1 MNKEKGISKYG
12 TYIRMTYPELKKELA
27 ERDSFEDVTDLIE
40 RHIAEMFVDGNL
52 CRFRLDYDA
61 EGVDIWGLVNL
72 ADVDNSISKK
82 EANAELVLAVL
93 ASVKG
98 HTEDEV
104 NAALTEKAKEGRTL
118 DEELLKI
125 QGQDEFRW
133 GVIMTLMQENARK
146 KTSDEISNEYKD
158 GFREAI
164 EITQKEMDRLIK
176 RNVNRYYQEKE
187 WKQNES
193 KIDN

>member
-12 TYIRMTYPELKKELA
+12 TCIRMTYQELKKELA

-72 ADVDNSISKK
+72 ADVDDSISKK
-82 EANAELVLAVL
+82 EANA
-93 ASVKG
+93 
-98 HTEDEV
+98 
-104 NAALTEKAKEGRTL
+104 ALTRASLADRKSPKEEEINSLMEKEGASL
-118 DEELLKI
+118 NEKLLKI
-125 QGQDEFRW
+125 KGQEEFFD
-133 GVIMTLMQENARK
+133 GMFMTISEESAKTAFDDK
-146 KTSDEISNEYKD
+146 KSREYKE
-158 GFREAI
+158 GFLNAI
-164 EITQKEMDRLIK
+164 TKTLDIMGRLIE

-187 WKQNES
+187 WEQNES

>member
-12 TYIRMTYPELKKELA
+12 TYIRMTYPELKKELE

-82 EANAELVLAVL
+82 EANA
-93 ASVKG
+93 
-98 HTEDEV
+98 
-104 NAALTEKAKEGRTL
+104 ALTRASLADRKSPKEAEINSLLEKEGASL
-118 DEELLKI
+118 NEKLLKI
-125 QGQDEFRW
+125 KGQEEFFD
-133 GVIMTLMQENARK
+133 GMFMTISEESAKTALDDK
-146 KTSDEISNEYKD
+146 KSREYKE
-158 GFREAI
+158 GFLNAI
-164 EITQKEMDRLIK
+164 TKTLDIMGRLIE

-187 WKQNES
+187 WES
-193 KIDN
+193 DER

>member
-12 TYIRMTYPELKKELA
+12 TYIRMTYPELKKELE

-40 RHIAEMFVDGNL
+40 RHIAEMFVGGNL

-82 EANAELVLAVL
+82 EANAELALATL
-93 ASVKG
+93 ASIKG
-98 HTEDEV
+98 PNKDEV
-104 NAALTEKAKEGRTL
+104 NALTEKAKEGSIL

-133 GVIMTLMQENARK
+133 GVIMTLMTENARK
-146 KTSDEISNEYKD
+146 KTAEGISSEYRD

-164 EITQKEMDRLIK
+164 KTTRDAMDRLIK
-176 RNVNRYYQEKE
+176 KNVNRYYQEKE